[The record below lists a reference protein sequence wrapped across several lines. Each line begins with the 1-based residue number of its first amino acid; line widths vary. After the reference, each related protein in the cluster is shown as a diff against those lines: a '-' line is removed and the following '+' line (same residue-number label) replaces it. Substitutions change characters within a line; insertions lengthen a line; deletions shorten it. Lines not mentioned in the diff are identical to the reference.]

1 MKYFIIIIIS
11 VSVSA
16 DDLKSVLK
24 EIVELHPDVRKRTFL
39 HKAARADSERAGT
52 LPDPKIGLAYRNYPN
67 YGGIRFD
74 ESRINT
80 PTMTGREIQISQEIP
95 YLEKNSLS
103 KKIAKD
109 RASESE
115 LDILSARNT
124 LAASLLSSEVVRRY
138 SPEKIRLRKEIM
150 KLYSSA
156 ASVSRAYSAAGN
168 KPAFLALQNTA
179 SETQE
184 RIRILE
190 AESSQE
196 LNLLEQTH
204 FAKENPELLEKLKSH
219 DISLYLNA
227 LYDKI
232 MTETDHEKTVI
243 EKNPEIRK
251 SQRTRQRLESE
262 KDLSVLNSAAPDAE
276 VFIAYMKRKNQKYML
291 DNGPIASA
299 SGNWMIQDS
308 TEYRGDLISAGVTL
322 KVPVWSLMNLESA
335 KKSGQLNID
344 ANREEKEM
352 NIRTYSAVLKKMHAE
367 IEYLRRAEKEY
378 SGKLIPELEKTLRL
392 AENSYRASKTE
403 FSDIVNSRISLV
415 QARLSLLEIRERQL
429 LRLVSVLE
437 ITDSFFE

>member
-1 MKYFIIIIIS
+1 MKYFIIIVLSIS
-11 VSVSA
+11 VHA
-16 DDLKSVLK
+16 DELKSVLK

-39 HKAARADSERAGT
+39 HKAARADAERAGT

-67 YGGIRFD
+67 YGGLRFD
-74 ESRINT
+74 ESRIST

-103 KKIAKD
+103 KKISKEKA
-109 RASESE
+109 AESE
-115 LDILSARNT
+115 LDILSARNS
-124 LAASLLSSEVVRRY
+124 LAASLLSSEVARRY
-138 SPEKIRLRKEIM
+138 SPEKIKIRKEIM

-156 ASVSRAYSAAGN
+156 ASVSRAYSASGS

-196 LNLLEQTH
+196 LSHLELSH
-204 FAKENPELLEKLKSH
+204 FAKENPELLEKLKNQ
-219 DISLYLNA
+219 DISVFLNTS
-227 LYDKI
+227 YDKI
-232 MTETDHEKTVI
+232 MMDGDHEKTVS

-251 SQRTRQRLESE
+251 NRKAQQRLESE
-262 KDLSVLNSAAPDAE
+262 KELSVLNSAAPDAE

-322 KVPVWSLMNLESA
+322 KVPVWSLMNLDSA
-335 KKSGQLNID
+335 KKSGQLSLD

-352 NIRTYSAVLKKMHAE
+352 NIRTYGSVLKKMHAE
-367 IEYLRRAEKEY
+367 IEYLRKAETEY
-378 SGKLIPELEKTLRL
+378 SRRLIPELEKTLRL
-392 AENSYRASKTE
+392 AENSYRSSKTE
-403 FSDIVNSRISLV
+403 FSDIVNSKISLL
-415 QARLSLLEIRERQL
+415 QARLSLVEIRERHL

-437 ITDSFFE
+437 ITDSFFD